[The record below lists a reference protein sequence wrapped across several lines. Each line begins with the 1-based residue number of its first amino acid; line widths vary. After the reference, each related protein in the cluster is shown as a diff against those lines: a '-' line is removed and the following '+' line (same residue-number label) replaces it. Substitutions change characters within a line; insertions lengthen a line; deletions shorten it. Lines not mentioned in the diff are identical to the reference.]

1 MYFHTESG
9 QQVLDLGNDFVLTY
23 DHNIVVAQMKKA
35 APKKVR
41 HATYVKLRGL
51 GLYGK
56 VHTCCRVC
64 WFIMFGKTVR

>member
-51 GLYGK
+51 GLYG
-56 VHTCCRVC
+56 
-64 WFIMFGKTVR
+64 